1 MSPAKVICPVCSNF
15 VNIKK
20 FGNGWL
26 GLCCREIVYNS
37 VQLPRTK
44 LTENVKTSINIISK
58 QFFLNPLQTTK
69 QRTYMKSVLINLA
82 SGGRH
87 AVITSQ

>member
-1 MSPAKVICPVCSNF
+1 MSPAKVICPVCSNL
-15 VNIKK
+15 VNIKI

-37 VQLPRTK
+37 DQSPQTTV
-44 LTENVKTSINIISK
+44 TENVKTSINIISK

-69 QRTYMKSVLINLA
+69 QRTYMKSFLINLA
-82 SGGRH
+82 SGGRR